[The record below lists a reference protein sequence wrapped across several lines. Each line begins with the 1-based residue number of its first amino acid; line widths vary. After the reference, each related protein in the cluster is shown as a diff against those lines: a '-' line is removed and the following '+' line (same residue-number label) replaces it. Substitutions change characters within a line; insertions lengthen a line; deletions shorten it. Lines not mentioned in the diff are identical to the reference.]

1 MVNTGKG
8 RCQANNPETCIY
20 HGSQSARITRMMRN
34 KLITAQSVM
43 QAAGSPNEK
52 IEAKFM
58 LEQAEDDYYATD
70 EGFKRLTTHFEQSK
84 ASNSLSAS
92 NAAVLEEM
100 LNRANSRRSFME
112 EASQLAS

>member
-1 MVNTGKG
+1 
-8 RCQANNPETCIY
+8 
-20 HGSQSARITRMMRN
+20 MMRN

-52 IEAKFM
+52 IEAKFV

-70 EGFKRLTTHFEQSK
+70 EGYKRLTTHFEQSK
-84 ASNSLSAS
+84 ENKSVSNSTMRM
-92 NAAVLEEM
+92 LEDM
-100 LNRANSRRSFME
+100 LERANMRRSFIE